1 MKHISG
7 LIFIFLLVLLVF
19 AERGVKAYYYCFCD
33 GTSFPVSYC
42 AECPW
47 PCQCSSYYST
57 ASQDDHFHHNFG
69 NPFSVNPKC
78 TIASTAMRAATAC
91 SEDTCQPQKCKEFCN
106 HLLGSVQ
113 KCCNEIADT
122 IIKDK
127 NCELLHDSEGDVC
140 TTHCK
145 KVPISQNGKKPQVS
159 SSSQHT
165 EQPSPAPPSKENPNE
180 KLKEDL

>member
-1 MKHISG
+1 MTNSKVRNSDSAYSICFSQ
-7 LIFIFLLVLLVF
+7 VLLKLF
-19 AERGVKAYYYCFCD
+19 TFLIHTADKEIHNIFNSFLYPYYFI
-33 GTSFPVSYC
+33 TNRTNKQTNKNTHTHTQQLSLIIKI
-42 AECPW
+42 
-47 PCQCSSYYST
+47 YSI
-57 ASQDDHFHHNFG
+57 
-69 NPFSVNPKC
+69 VNPKC

-91 SEDTCQPQKCKEFCN
+91 SDDTCQPQKCKEFCN

-145 KVPISQNGKKPQVS
+145 KGQLNIA
-159 SSSQHT
+159 
-165 EQPSPAPPSKENPNE
+165 E
-180 KLKEDL
+180 L